1 MYYITALRLIV
12 LPLITLAVFLLLP
25 LETTLRNSMLI
36 SAAAPVAMVCSMFGQ
51 VYGTDYLFATR
62 AVALSTILSA
72 ITIPALIALCG
83 LLGG

>member
-1 MYYITALRLIV
+1 
-12 LPLITLAVFLLLP
+12 
-25 LETTLRNSMLI
+25 MLI
-36 SAAAPVAMVCSMFGQ
+36 GAAAPVAMVCSMFGQ